1 MTTKIVI
8 IAVLVAVL
16 LDYLVGTLRAL
27 YYLQMGDEANKAK
40 WWTSRKMWEGIVHK
54 ATEIVLL
61 FVAHGVDYAA
71 PYFSLQLPICLMD
84 FVAAFLVIMELGSVL
99 ENLRELNP
107 GLSKPIDTIEHL
119 TGSDKHE

>member
-1 MTTKIVI
+1 MPTKIVI
-8 IAVLVAVL
+8 IAVLIAVL
-16 LDYLVGTLRAL
+16 LDYVVGTLRAL
-27 YYLQMGDEANKAK
+27 YYLQMGDEANKSK

-54 ATEIVLL
+54 ATEVVLL

-71 PYFSLQLPICLMD
+71 PYFNLQLPICLMD
-84 FVAAFLVIMELGSVL
+84 FVAAFLIIMELGSVL